1 MQVHPAQ
8 HIRQGLSPLLFCV
21 WGGIVPFRGK
31 LGTICEAVPYGWP
44 QSSDDSLGSAR
55 HFRRSSRHKKYK
67 TVNYLSDTSN
77 IVRQNKGG

>member
-8 HIRQGLSPLLFCV
+8 HTGQGLSPLPFCV

-44 QSSDDSLGSAR
+44 QSTDGNRGNAR
-55 HFRRSSRHKKYK
+55 RFLRSSRRKK
-67 TVNYLSDTSN
+67 
-77 IVRQNKGG
+77 